1 MVKEREKQKKIQQS
15 CYFYVYFTNNMANY
29 QNKEQIPANIEIIV
43 GLVQVVDKTRF
54 LWIIWL
60 LSVTKEKD
68 DI

>member
-29 QNKEQIPANIEIIV
+29 QNKEQILANIIA

-54 LWIIWL
+54 L
-60 LSVTKEKD
+60 
-68 DI
+68 